1 MKTNRLKKMP
11 INANTIIVTG
21 KNISINDSIQND
33 GKSFSELRQM
43 AETLSDIN
51 KRKQIKIENSINSKK
66 TSRYLEDL
74 IKKGD

>member
-1 MKTNRLKKMP
+1 MP

-21 KNISINDSIQND
+21 KNISINDSLQND

-43 AETLSDIN
+43 AETLLETN

>member
-1 MKTNRLKKMP
+1 MP